1 MNLEESP
8 RITIL
13 FTVVLV
19 AFLGF
24 TAFLLV
30 AFFPALFPENAD
42 LSPLNLVIFSVTF
55 GVYMVFALLTVQ
67 HLLTQFAE
75 PFYDLSREEAQNL
88 SLHLCVGLSIE
99 PPKRPLLRIQEGQTL
114 PDGPLVMYMDK
125 VGGPGYFSIAHD
137 SAVVTGKMG
146 RLRRV
151 LGPGFHRAEP
161 FEKVWDVID
170 LRPQRRSLRVEF
182 MTTDG
187 IPAYCDVEIRFKVA
201 GPAAANL
208 NYSYEGTIPP
218 QSYPFDPAIILKLA
232 TSKYVKSREG
242 AGRVQ
247 DWRIGLVSGALDGI
261 LRDTLERYSLDHFFN
276 PRYWALQSE
285 GGIDKASPP
294 PERPIALIEIQAR
307 IEEAVKKVA
316 TERGIVVDMVQLGPV
331 LPAEEAISRQ
341 WLEFWQ
347 AKAQRP
353 VVAYSLSEDARRRK
367 MLEKTSVDAQ
377 VELVTSMLS
386 KLQDL
391 SKQKSDVPDQLIVMS
406 FMDVLRT
413 MSDRDPAVQLL
424 MYQQAESLMRIINAI
439 QKDKPSFG
447 VTASPPALPSGSP
460 PATPA
465 TGASS
470 SPLSSAPPAAL
481 PGNSE

>member
-1 MNLEESP
+1 MRPDEYESP
-8 RITIL
+8 RLIL
-13 FTVVLV
+13 LLVIVLI
-19 AFLGF
+19 AFLAF

-30 AFFPALFPENAD
+30 AFFPAIRSVDAD
-42 LSPLNLVIFSVTF
+42 FNPLNILLLSATF
-55 GVYMVFALLTVQ
+55 GIYLVVIVIPILNLL
-67 HLLTQFAE
+67 LSQFAE
-75 PFYDLSREEAQNL
+75 QFYDLSYEDAR
-88 SLHLCVGLSIE
+88 HLGMYLLAGLPIDA
-99 PPKRPLLRIQEGQTL
+99 PRRPLLRIQEGHTL

-137 SAVVTGKMG
+137 SAVVTSKLGK
-146 RLRRV
+146 LRRV
-151 LGPGFHRAEP
+151 LGPGFYRAEP

-187 IPAYCDVEIRFKVA
+187 VPAYCDAEIRFQVA
-201 GPAAANL
+201 GSSRADFYYPHEEN
-208 NYSYEGTIPP
+208 IPP
-218 QSYPFDPAIILKLA
+218 QPYPFNPAVILKLA
-232 TSKYVKSREG
+232 TAKYVKSREG

-247 DWRIGLVSGALDGI
+247 DWRIGIVKGALDGI

-276 PRYWALQSE
+276 PRYWALQKDGS
-285 GGIDKASPP
+285 IDKASLP
-294 PERPIALIEIQAR
+294 PEKPIALLEIQAKV
-307 IEEAVKKVA
+307 EAAVKKVA

-331 LPAEEAISRQ
+331 LPVEEAISHQ

-391 SKQKSDVPDQLIVMS
+391 DEQKSDVPAQLIVMT

-413 MSDRDPAVQLL
+413 MSDQDPSVQLL

-439 QKDKPSFG
+439 QGDKPPFG
-447 VTASPPALPSGSP
+447 PPTKRPALP
-460 PATPA
+460 A
-465 TGASS
+465 GA
-470 SPLSSAPPAAL
+470 
-481 PGNSE
+481 

>member
-1 MNLEESP
+1 MRTDEYESP
-8 RITIL
+8 RLIVVFAIVL
-13 FTVVLV
+13 IVFLAFTV
-19 AFLGF
+19 A
-24 TAFLLV
+24 LLI
-30 AFFPALFPENAD
+30 AFFPAIFPEDAD
-42 LSPLNLVIFSVTF
+42 LHPLNLLLFSAAF
-55 GVYMVFALLTVQ
+55 GLYLYVAISTVLELLA
-67 HLLTQFAE
+67 QFAE
-75 PFYDLSREEAQNL
+75 QFYDLSREDAQYL
-88 SLHLCVGLSIE
+88 SFYLFTGLPIE

-125 VGGPGYFSIAHD
+125 VGGPGYFSVAHD
-137 SAVVTGKMG
+137 SAIVTGKLG
-146 RLRRV
+146 KLRRV
-151 LGPGFHRAEP
+151 LGPGFYKAEP

-187 IPAYCDVEIRFKVA
+187 IPAYCDAEIRFQVA
-201 GPAAANL
+201 GSSRADF
-208 NYSYEGTIPP
+208 SYPREENIPP
-218 QSYPFDPAIILKLA
+218 QPYPFNPAVILKLA

-247 DWRIGLVSGALDGI
+247 DWRIGLVNGALDGL
-261 LRDTLERYSLDHFFN
+261 LRDTLEKYSLDHFFN

-285 GGIDKASPP
+285 GAIDKASPP
-294 PERPIALIEIQAR
+294 PEKPLALLEIQAK
-307 IEEAVKKVA
+307 IEETIKRVA
-316 TERGIVVDMVQLGPV
+316 TDRGVVVDMVQLGPV
-331 LPAEEAISRQ
+331 LPDEVAISRQ

-353 VVAYSLSEDARRRK
+353 VAIYTLSEEARRRK

-391 SKQKSDVPDQLIVMS
+391 DEQKSEVPAQLIVMS

-439 QKDKPSFG
+439 QKDKPPFAM
-447 VTASPPALPSGSP
+447 TASTPALPPGSP
-460 PATPA
+460 NPR
-465 TGASS
+465 SS
-470 SPLSSAPPAAL
+470 Q
-481 PGNSE
+481 